1 MSGCKG
7 LHCDGCGGHGGG
19 QLGAV
24 VALLALIGL
33 AAWRE
38 APKIVHV
45 LEIIGYVTAAVCG
58 TAIAGTLTFFTARAI
73 VRHRRRRVAEARAV
87 AHREMP
93 AVVRITPASV
103 TRPAEV
109 RAVEPARPAVR
120 WLPGQRPAISRRHT

>member
-7 LHCDGCGGHGGG
+7 MHCDGCGGHGG

-24 VALLALIGL
+24 VALLALIAL

-45 LEIIGYVTAAVCG
+45 LEIIGYVTAAACG
-58 TAIAGTLTFFTARAI
+58 TAIAGTLTFWITRAI
-73 VRHRRRRVAEARAV
+73 VRHRRLAEARVLPRRDMA
-87 AHREMP
+87 
-93 AVVRITPASV
+93 AVVRITPASI

-109 RAVEPARPAVR
+109 RAIETARPAAR
-120 WLPGQRPAISRRHT
+120 WRRPAISRRHS